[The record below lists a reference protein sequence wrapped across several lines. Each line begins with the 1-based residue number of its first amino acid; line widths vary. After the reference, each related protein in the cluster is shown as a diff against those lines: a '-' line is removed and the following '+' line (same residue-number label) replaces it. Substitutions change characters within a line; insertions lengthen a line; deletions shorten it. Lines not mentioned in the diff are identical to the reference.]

1 MKRLEKI
8 LRGKISYKKIDRYV
22 DLARMTL
29 DPDDDMQIEFDIQDD
44 YQHIKIEIFD
54 RVLN

>member
-1 MKRLEKI
+1 
-8 LRGKISYKKIDRYV
+8 
-22 DLARMTL
+22 MTL

-44 YQHIKIEIFD
+44 YQHIKILVFD